1 VLRLGGHGAKP
12 ERMSSDSEDSEPESE
27 TPDSESD
34 SDSDVIIMTRDM
46 MSDKT

>member
-1 VLRLGGHGAKP
+1 MLRLGGHGAKP
-12 ERMSSDSEDSEPESE
+12 ERMSSDSEDSESE